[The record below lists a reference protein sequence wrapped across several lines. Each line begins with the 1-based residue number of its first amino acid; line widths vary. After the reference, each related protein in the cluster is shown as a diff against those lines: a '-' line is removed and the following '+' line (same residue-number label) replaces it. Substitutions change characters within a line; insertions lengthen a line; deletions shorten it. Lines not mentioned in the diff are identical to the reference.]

1 MSKSNPGKPISVIC
15 CFAGWLHLVCLNPLQ
30 EHIPKYKHVVAV
42 VDPPRAGLHRS
53 VITALLNCAALKRL
67 VYVSC
72 NPNSLV
78 VNGQLLCGAY
88 RAEQPAGRGA
98 GAC

>member
-1 MSKSNPGKPISVIC
+1 V
-15 CFAGWLHLVCLNPLQ
+15 Q
-30 EHIPKYKHVVAV
+30 EYIPKYKHVVAV

-53 VITALLNCAALKRL
+53 VVVALLGCAALKRL

-72 NPNSLV
+72 NPSSLV

-88 RAEQPAGRGA
+88 KAEQLAGRGR
-98 GAC
+98 GASITSLHEQLGLIAKTWH